1 MSRVAL
7 GISGSSTTLVAAVA
21 AGQFGEGK

>member
-7 GISGSSTTLVAAVA
+7 GISGSSTTLGAAVA